1 MESILSDGC
10 NQTKSKDGMT
20 LGYLYSKFFKI
31 ILQGK
36 SVLNS
41 KIDKTAKVYSGTEF
55 YDSSIGRH
63 SYVGYNSEIH
73 SCDIGSFCS
82 IANQLIVGGAKHPL
96 DWVST
101 SPVFYNVGG
110 GTGRHLGSLEIEP
123 LKRTTIGHDVWIGSR
138 VTIMQGLTIGTGA
151 VIGAGSIVTKDVPPY
166 AVVAGSPAKV
176 IKYRFDEETIQKLL
190 DSKWWELGDEEIR
203 QIAHNVNDVILFTA
217 QVSVNGG
224 VILK

>member
-1 MESILSDGC
+1 MKLS
-10 NQTKSKDGMT
+10 
-20 LGYLYSKFFKI
+20 YLYSKFFKI
-31 ILQGK
+31 VLQGK
-36 SVLNS
+36 CIRNS
-41 KIDKTAKVYSGTEF
+41 SLDKTAKIYSGTEF

-110 GTGRHLGSLEIEP
+110 GTGFHLGSHEMEP
-123 LKRTTIGHDVWIGSR
+123 LKRTTIGNDVWIGSR
-138 VTIMQGLTIGTGA
+138 VTIMQGLTIGNGA
-151 VIGAGSIVTKDVPPY
+151 IIGAGSIVTKDVPPY

-176 IKYRFDEETIQKLL
+176 IKYRFDEVMIQQLQE
-190 DSKWWELGDEEIR
+190 SKWWELSDELLKQFSTIM
-203 QIAHNVNDVILFTA
+203 NKPDVFIKSIYA
-217 QVSVNGG
+217 DWVGG
-224 VILK
+224 G